1 MGRSSAGA
9 RCANDL
15 TRARRSSASALGS
28 RVQTALQTPAC
39 GQALGK
45 APSRRR
51 LWARL
56 YHFLLPVYR
65 PPVGASRSFFRSK
78 FKASKTPPSHG
89 LTGLAAIKHVAKPA
103 RDCGMRS
110 GCQNRFVDGPSKR
123 AGHFRCW
130 GDHKSRQRPALG
142 TPWLARASARSLPGW
157 PAWPLIQC
165 Q

>member
-28 RVQTALQTPAC
+28 HA
-39 GQALGK
+39 QAGANTGLRG
-45 APSRRR
+45 R
-51 LWARL
+51 LWAFYAALPFPAAGLQDARGC
-56 YHFLLPVYR
+56 FLL
-65 PPVGASRSFFRSK
+65 FFGSK
-78 FKASKTPPSHG
+78 FKAPKTPLPHG

-110 GCQNRFVDGPSKR
+110 GCQNRFADGPSKR